1 MDNRSVQLFK
11 NYQYFVCVFL
21 AEEANEDVKAQF
33 QSAEKEARVITA
45 QLKSSYADGIGLIAL
60 FIVLFDDLIQLE
72 QA

>member
-1 MDNRSVQLFK
+1 M
-11 NYQYFVCVFL
+11 FL